1 MTNETVI
8 DFRDDPISKGPC
20 AIVAYARRLNGKR
33 PALEYI
39 ENLKR
44 SDWAKL
50 AKSFVKM
57 AQVGR
62 IHNTERFRKL
72 GGKSGKIYEFKI
84 HPKVRILCF
93 QLGKTWLLT
102 HGFDKET
109 GGTPPGQIKRSEQI
123 MSEHMSLLERQ
134 E

>member
-1 MTNETVI
+1 MTSKCAI
-8 DFRDDPISKGPC
+8 DFRDDPLVKGPC
-20 AIVAYARRLNGKR
+20 AIVAYARRLSGKR

-39 ENLKR
+39 ENLGR

-62 IHNTERFRKL
+62 IHNKERFRKL
-72 GGKSGKIYEFKI
+72 GGKSGRIYEFKV
-84 HPKVRILCF
+84 HPKVRVLCF
-93 QLGKTWLLT
+93 QLGKAWLLT

-109 GGTPPGQIKRSEQI
+109 GKTPPGQIRSAEQI
-123 MSEHMSLLERQ
+123 MKEHRTLLGQ
-134 E
+134 

>member
-1 MTNETVI
+1 MPNECVI
-8 DFRDDPISKGPC
+8 DFRDDPLVKGPC
-20 AIVAYARRLNGKR
+20 AIVAYARRLGGKR

-39 ENLKR
+39 ENLTR

-50 AKSFVKM
+50 AKSFKKM

-84 HPKVRILCF
+84 HPKVRVLCF

-109 GGTPPGQIKRSEQI
+109 GNTPPGQIRRSEEI
-123 MSEHMSLLERQ
+123 MNEHVALLKQ
-134 E
+134 

>member
-8 DFRDDPISKGPC
+8 DFRDDPLSRGPC
-20 AIVAYARRLNGKR
+20 AIVAYARCFSGKR

-44 SDWAKL
+44 SDRAKL

-62 IHNTERFRKL
+62 IHNKERFRKL

-84 HPKVRILCF
+84 HPKVRVLCF
-93 QLGKTWLLT
+93 RLGRTWFLT

-109 GGTPPGQIKRSEQI
+109 GDTPPGQIERSERI
-123 MSEHMSLLERQ
+123 MNEHISLLKR
-134 E
+134 

>member
-1 MTNETVI
+1 MTNESVI
-8 DFRDDPISKGPC
+8 NFRDDPLVKGPC

-39 ENLKR
+39 ENLNI
-44 SDWAKL
+44 SDRAKL

-62 IHNTERFRKL
+62 IHNKERFRKL

-84 HPKVRILCF
+84 HPKVRVLCF
-93 QLGKTWLLT
+93 QLSKTWLLT

-109 GGTPPGQIKRSEQI
+109 GNTPPGQIKCAEQI
-123 MSEHMSLLERQ
+123 MNEYVALLEQ
-134 E
+134 

>member
-1 MTNETVI
+1 MPNECVI
-8 DFRDDPISKGPC
+8 DFRDDPLVKGPC
-20 AIVAYARRLNGKR
+20 AIVAYARRLGGKR

-39 ENLKR
+39 ENLTL

-50 AKSFVKM
+50 AKSFKKM

-62 IHNTERFRKL
+62 IHNIERFRKL

-84 HPKVRILCF
+84 HPKVRVLCF

-102 HGFDKET
+102 HGFDKKT
-109 GGTPPGQIKRSEQI
+109 GSTPPGQIRRSEEI
-123 MSEHMSLLERQ
+123 MIEHVALLKQ
-134 E
+134 

>member
-1 MTNETVI
+1 MTNESVI
-8 DFRDDPISKGPC
+8 NFRDDPLVKGPC

-39 ENLKR
+39 EDLNR

-62 IHNTERFRKL
+62 IHNKERFRKL

-84 HPKVRILCF
+84 HPKVRVLCF

-102 HGFDKET
+102 HGFNKET
-109 GGTPPGQIKRSEQI
+109 GDTPSRQIERAEVI
-123 MSEHMSLLERQ
+123 MDEHISLLS
-134 E
+134 

>member
-1 MTNETVI
+1 MTNEPVI
-8 DFRDDPISKGPC
+8 NFRDDPLVKGPC

-39 ENLKR
+39 EKLTVL
-44 SDWAKL
+44 DWAKL

-84 HPKVRILCF
+84 HPKVRVLCF

-102 HGFDKET
+102 HGFNKET
-109 GGTPPGQIKRSEQI
+109 GDTPSRQIERAEVI
-123 MSEHMSLLERQ
+123 MDEHISLLS
-134 E
+134 

>member
-1 MTNETVI
+1 MTKESVI
-8 DFRDDPISKGPC
+8 NFRDDPLVRGPC
-20 AIVAYARRLNGKR
+20 AIVAYARCLNGKR

-39 ENLKR
+39 ENLNI

-62 IHNTERFRKL
+62 IHNKERFRKL

-84 HPKVRILCF
+84 HPKVRVLCF
-93 QLGKTWLLT
+93 QLGKTWFLT

-109 GGTPPGQIKRSEQI
+109 GNTPSGQIKRAENI
-123 MSEHMSLLERQ
+123 MNEYKALLEQ
-134 E
+134 